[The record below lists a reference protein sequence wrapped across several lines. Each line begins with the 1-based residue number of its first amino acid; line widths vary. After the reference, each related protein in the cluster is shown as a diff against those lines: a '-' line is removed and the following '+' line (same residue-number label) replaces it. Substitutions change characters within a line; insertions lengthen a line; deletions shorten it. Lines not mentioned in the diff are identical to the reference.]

1 MNEGMNETTVLQSKF
16 SEKFKK
22 CGKQNKKHIIHSTVE
37 YDSARATNNYNNNI
51 EKKYKKL
58 HIQKVKHLGAVCLD
72 FGTNV

>member
-1 MNEGMNETTVLQSKF
+1 MWET
-16 SEKFKK
+16 
-22 CGKQNKKHIIHSTVE
+22 KQKTHSTVE